1 MLFLKSGSDL
11 YWDGR
16 KFQPNY
22 RKAILFGG
30 MMSAEKD
37 IKRASKIDA
46 ECKLEVLN
54 EEQWADLEG
63 LLFCHQQSPR
73 QEPSHV
79 TY

>member
-46 ECKLEVLN
+46 ECKLEVLK
-54 EEQWADLEG
+54 EPQRVEIKAVITKVQE
-63 LLFCHQQSPR
+63 LLKGA
-73 QEPSHV
+73 
-79 TY
+79 